1 LKVFLLISFLVFF
14 VFFQAG
20 AEPEIKDNDFFV
32 QKFVTG
38 IASSPTTMT
47 LEGND
52 ILVLQKDDGSTIH

>member
-1 LKVFLLISFLVFF
+1 LVFF
-14 VFFQAG
+14 VFFQAST
-20 AEPEIKDNDFFV
+20 EPEIKDNDFFV